1 MRYSYETRNLCYK
14 VNETIP
20 VSGKRFL
27 KCTNIEPWKVI
38 QNLKNSSYLKNLNL
52 MQQFWDVY

>member
-14 VNETIP
+14 VNEKIP

-27 KCTNIEPWKVI
+27 KCTNIEPLKVI
-38 QNLKNSSYLKNLNL
+38 QN
-52 MQQFWDVY
+52 